1 MDGMKPPLDGIRVL
15 DFSRVIAGPLCT
27 QHLADLGSEV
37 IKVESIEDGEVGSG
51 IDDTA
56 VPGRNPLFLAFNRS
70 KKSIALDLKAEGGP
84 ELALS
89 LALRCDVLV
98 ENFRPGV
105 MKRFGLDPETVRA
118 AHPKLIYVSISA
130 FGADGSMSDRPGL
143 DPVLQAES
151 GMMAL
156 TGAEGGPPIRTPL
169 SMIDT
174 LTASNAFGAICAA
187 LIGRERSGRGDFID
201 LSLMDTAYAALGNI
215 GLGYLST
222 GKVPRRAG
230 SGHVQSTP
238 SDLFATKTDSIYI
251 AVATDRLFRTFCC
264 DVLEQPNLADDPRFS
279 SGAAR
284 LQHRSELHAL
294 IEPVIKKHP
303 AAYWLEQMRHLP
315 VGVVRTIDVALEAPE
330 AQERNM
336 VRTIQNKDGK
346 EIRLLGS
353 PLKLTDTP
361 MADFTAP
368 PIHGAD
374 TDDVLRDVLGYPVD
388 KIAVLRAHAIIK

>member
-1 MDGMKPPLDGIRVL
+1 MTPPLDGVRVL

-27 QHLADLGSEV
+27 QHLADLGAEV
-37 IKVESIEDGEVGSG
+37 IKVESIEDGEVGA
-51 IDDTA
+51 DDAA

-70 KKSIALDLKAEGGP
+70 KKSIALNLKARGGP
-84 ELALS
+84 ELALA
-89 LALRCDVLV
+89 LALQCDVLV

-118 AHPKLIYVSISA
+118 ADPKLIYVSISA

-156 TGAEGGPPIRTPL
+156 TGAEGGPPVRTPL

-222 GKVPRRAG
+222 GTVPRRAG

-238 SDLFATKTDSIYI
+238 SDLFDTKTDPIYM
-251 AVATDRLFRTFCC
+251 AVATDRLFRTFCH
-264 DVLEQPNLADDPRFS
+264 DVLERPDLAEDPRFS
-279 SGAAR
+279 SAAAR
-284 LQHRSELHAL
+284 LQHRSELYAL
-294 IEPVIKKHP
+294 IEPVIKTES
-303 AAYWLEQMRHLP
+303 AAYWLQRMRHLP

-330 AQERNM
+330 ALERNM

-361 MADFTAP
+361 MADFISP

-374 TDDVLRDVLGYPVD
+374 TDNVLRDVLGYPTD
-388 KIAVLRAHAIIK
+388 KIAELRSHAIIK